1 MVTVYCPKCNQRFEV
16 SLECIGRRGIC
27 SGCTSRILLTDVA
40 SESRFYAAEFQ
51 CRAGKVL
58 NGFRRYSVKVGH
70 IDQESAISVLGS
82 SADTVF
88 ANGWL
93 IWARKGSVPLFIAGK
108 QVGGFSK
115 RDSDA
120 VLRRLPFYRE
130 WCALCVATRMTP
142 ICKPRRIVIEVD
154 LTCLE
159 PIADEHMGEFNEGLL
174 PLDTVDTALKDAIG
188 KSSIAKNLTLRQQI
202 DYLNSTDDAAQ
213 RIRHDAFEQASAA
226 YFTLPSQA
234 FEYSANIDWV
244 SGNYLA
250 TISLNNGVASLTA
263 LKRTSSAF
271 FSCGDRDFRTR
282 IPLEVD
288 WLCGVKSERSEQ
300 AEALMDDEPASATLL
315 PSPLPA
321 SPYVWGKVGRSA
333 VFTLEEQRHVAGQK
347 ICENECKVHFWT
359 QIAGLGIERYVTDG
373 ATIEK
378 CADQSQNTIDL
389 KRGDALI
396 LKREPTNPYD
406 RYAIQVFSTG
416 REFIGYLPRALVC
429 TIPPRC
435 TLAAMVSS
443 KTPEGKVPARE
454 LKLLVALGGH
464 NEASELEDYLNRAF
478 LAPPDERWQ

>member
-1 MVTVYCPKCNQRFEV
+1 MVTVNCPKCGQRFEV
-16 SLECIGRRGIC
+16 SLECMGRRGVC
-27 SGCTSRILLTDVA
+27 NRCTSRILLTDIA
-40 SESRFYAAEFQ
+40 TEGKLYAAEFQ
-51 CRAGKVL
+51 CRAGRVL

-70 IDQESAISVLGS
+70 IEKESAISTLGS
-82 SADTVF
+82 SADAVF

-93 IWARKGSVPLFIAGK
+93 IWARKESVPLFIAGK
-108 QVGGFSK
+108 QVGSLSK

-130 WCALCVATRMTP
+130 WCALCVSTRITP
-142 ICKPRRIVIEVD
+142 ISKPQRIAIEVD

-159 PIADEHMGEFNEGLL
+159 PIADEHMGEFKEGHL
-174 PLDTVDTALKDAIG
+174 PFSAVDSALKDVLG

-202 DYLNSTDDAAQ
+202 DYLNSTDDVAQ
-213 RIRHDAFEQASAA
+213 RIRLDAFEQASAA
-226 YFTLPSQA
+226 YFMLPSQA
-234 FEYSANIDWV
+234 FEHSADIDWV
-244 SGNYLA
+244 SGNYRA
-250 TISLNNGVASLTA
+250 TISLNNGVAALMT

-288 WLCGVKSERSEQ
+288 WLYGVKKERSEQ
-300 AEALMDDEPASATLL
+300 AEVLMDDEPDLE
-315 PSPLPA
+315 PSPLPE

-333 VFTLEEQRHVAGQK
+333 VFTLQEQRHIAGQK
-347 ICENECKVHFWT
+347 IGRGGCEVHFWT
-359 QIAGLGIERYVTDG
+359 QIAGLATTRYVTDG

-396 LKREPTNPYD
+396 LKREPTNSYD
-406 RYAIQVFSTG
+406 RHAIQVFSTAG
-416 REFIGYLPRALVC
+416 EFIGYLPRALVC

-443 KTPEGKVPARE
+443 KTPQGRVPARE
-454 LKLLVALGGH
+454 LKLLVAIGGH